1 VFPVRDAVLMLS
13 ENPTPSARMCC
24 NFQGW
29 LVPNISTAVVCA
41 ITGTMRF
48 TANEFFS
55 YYIDMTA
62 RIEGTDIQTSNR
74 IHLKDQV
81 QYRLMLSTALRTR

>member
-1 VFPVRDAVLMLS
+1 MNHLYHLCTLWCAV
-13 ENPTPSARMCC
+13 
-24 NFQGW
+24 
-29 LVPNISTAVVCA
+29 
-41 ITGTMRF
+41 TGTMRF

-81 QYRLMLSTALRTR
+81 QCRAC